1 MEEQFLSGEHRT
13 DWPSVL
19 TPDDLR
25 LSSLLNK
32 AVKSSCSS
40 CRGYLGR
47 RAMSMLCRHGGG
59 RKGCSGR
66 WLIPSRLEGICLEL
80 LLSADCEI
88 SVISCTTPA
97 LKLPCSCRSISFAT
111 GPSMMQRDLT
121 FNASVHS
128 SAAGRRKYEQD
139 ETAPAP
145 LGLPAHSHCFT
156 GHLILSF
163 SAETLF
169 SREMNLL

>member
-1 MEEQFLSGEHRT
+1 M
-13 DWPSVL
+13 V
-19 TPDDLR
+19 
-25 LSSLLNK
+25 
-32 AVKSSCSS
+32 
-40 CRGYLGR
+40 
-47 RAMSMLCRHGGG
+47 CRHGGG

-66 WLIPSRLEGICLEL
+66 WLIPSRLEGLCLKL
-80 LLSADCEI
+80 LLSAGCEI

-128 SAAGRRKYEQD
+128 SAAGRRKYDQD

-145 LGLPAHSHCFT
+145 LGHPAHSHCFS
-156 GHLILSF
+156 GHLNPLLLSRNCILQGNEPPVN
-163 SAETLF
+163 APELLMA
-169 SREMNLL
+169 REMSSFPF